1 MDWESLQKAKARSAS
16 RMIVTVAREQQCLLS
31 TPGDNHGTGI
41 LAQPQA
47 GVSADGSQCGQLRGP
62 PRALRFG
69 RPLQCE
75 GDVSRVAREDRQGE
89 FASELLLWA
98 AGLSSTAM
106 FLAVA
111 GWIFS

>member
-1 MDWESLQKAKARSAS
+1 MQRIDGRTGMD
-16 RMIVTVAREQQCLLS
+16 
-31 TPGDNHGTGI
+31 H
-41 LAQPQA
+41 
-47 GVSADGSQCGQLRGP
+47 
-62 PRALRFG
+62 
-69 RPLQCE
+69 
-75 GDVSRVAREDRQGE
+75 RQGE